1 MEFVFRRPTRAR
13 TLRRRLA
20 GVAIR
25 ASISERRGRS
35 VVYLKGREEVATLLQ
50 LTGAH
55 GALLEFAA
63 DQVGR
68 DVQNRLNRLL
78 NAEAAN
84 VNRTVRAADRQV
96 RAIEQ
101 LDATHQLDGL
111 SPGLR
116 AVADARRAHPAE
128 DLEALAEGLDIS
140 RSAVHHRL
148 RRLEQIAATPPA
160 RRRSVGVSADR
171 RPLVAGNWKMHP
183 SDHASAVALARSVAE
198 ATAGVPVTV
207 VVCPPAIWLGD
218 VAAAVRGSGVAVGA
232 QTMHAEVVGAFT
244 GEISP
249 TMVAEVASHVIVG
262 HSERRRFA
270 GETDR
275 RSVAKVA
282 SAVRHGLVPIAAIGE
297 TAEERTAGVTEHV
310 IDRQL
315 AAAIRGP
322 GRDRRQR
329 PGHRLRAGMGDRH
342 RERGLSPGRPGGC
355 GADPGTPGTRPIPTA
370 PRRSGSCTAAA
381 WTRPRPRFFAEPD
394 VDGALVGGASLDAV
408 VFGAI
413 VRAAA
418 G

>member
-1 MEFVFRRPTRAR
+1 M
-13 TLRRRLA
+13 
-20 GVAIR
+20 
-25 ASISERRGRS
+25 
-35 VVYLKGREEVATLLQ
+35 
-50 LTGAH
+50 
-55 GALLEFAA
+55 
-63 DQVGR
+63 
-68 DVQNRLNRLL
+68 
-78 NAEAAN
+78 
-84 VNRTVRAADRQV
+84 
-96 RAIEQ
+96 
-101 LDATHQLDGL
+101 
-111 SPGLR
+111 
-116 AVADARRAHPAE
+116 
-128 DLEALAEGLDIS
+128 
-140 RSAVHHRL
+140 
-148 RRLEQIAATPPA
+148 
-160 RRRSVGVSADR
+160 SADR

-183 SDHASAVALARSVAE
+183 SDHASAVALARGVAE

-270 GETDR
+270 GETDQEVGR
-275 RSVAKVA
+275 KVA

-297 TAEERTAGVTEHV
+297 TAAERTAGDTERV

-315 AAAIRGP
+315 AAAIADLDGI
-322 GRDRRQR
+322 
-329 PGHRLRAGMGDRH
+329 AGSGLVIAYEPVWAIGTGNAASPQDAQWAAARI
-342 RERGLSPGRPGGC
+342 RERLHETDADGANEVRILYGGSV
-355 GADPGTPGTRPIPTA
+355 D
-370 PRRSGSCTAAA
+370 AASA
-381 WTRPRPRFFAEPD
+381 AGFFAEPD